1 MDEELLSR
9 QPPQS
14 LEAEQ
19 AVLGSILI
27 DSRCVA
33 DVIGIVKPNDFF
45 LEQNREIYETIYT
58 MFNFSETIDPVTVL
72 DKMRALGNYHDN
84 SRDYVMQLMEIT
96 PTAAN
101 AVRYA
106 NIVRE
111 KSMLRGLG
119 TAATEISS
127 LVHEQVGTPS
137 EILEAAERKIYALRK
152 GENRDSLEHIG
163 TVLYKVF
170 DRLNEL
176 AASDSAIPGLSTG
189 LRDLDVKINGLNKSD
204 LLLIAARPAM
214 GKSSLALNIGVNVA
228 KRYKKT
234 VAVFNANIVREKSM
248 LRGLGTAATEIS
260 SLVHEQVGTPSE
272 ILEAAERKIYALR
285 KGENRDS
292 LEHIGTVLYK
302 VFDRLNELAASD
314 SAIPGLSTGLR
325 DLDVKINGLNKSDL
339 LLIAARP
346 AMGKSSLALNIG
358 VNVAKRY
365 KKTVAVFNL
374 EMSREQ
380 LAMRLLS
387 GEAFVDSAKM
397 QTGKLEEEEWTKLA
411 MASAALS
418 QTDIRI
424 DDNPSITVAEMN
436 AMLRRVEDLGLVII
450 DYLQLMTGSGYG
462 KQSDNRVQIEALR
475 TALAKL
481 DSMLPGSPDEMID
494 CDAAQ
499 PMGILLTMLMRTE
512 GDRAEPLIRKY
523 AECNE
528 ANLAYTAH
536 RIMLQRLSLPVPE
549 KDVFH
554 RLYGNN
560 PETMQPIHRRL
571 YECAL
576 VDEALRN
583 NDISALSSGVVERV
597 IAAFRD
603 MGLSKYADIVATLL
617 KNGSLTDDRY
627 SIQAAHHSY
636 IEQPPPSPRIIMARY
651 ILAHPEQFPTSSTEQ
666 P

>member
-33 DVIGIVKPNDFF
+33 DVIGIVKPDDFF

-84 SRDYVMQLMEIT
+84 SRDYVLQLMEIT

-101 AVRYA
+101 VVRYA

-111 KSMLRGLG
+111 KSMLRGLA
-119 TAATEISS
+119 TAARSIAE
-127 LVHEQVGTPS
+127 LVDEQVGTPS

-152 GENRDSLEHIG
+152 GEKRDALEHIG

-176 AASDSAIPGLSTG
+176 AMSDSAIPGLSTS

-214 GKSSLALNIGVNVA
+214 GKSALALNIGVNVA
-228 KRYKKT
+228 KKY
-234 VAVFNANIVREKSM
+234 N
-248 LRGLGTAATEIS
+248 
-260 SLVHEQVGTPSE
+260 
-272 ILEAAERKIYALR
+272 
-285 KGENRDS
+285 
-292 LEHIGTVLYK
+292 
-302 VFDRLNELAASD
+302 
-314 SAIPGLSTGLR
+314 
-325 DLDVKINGLNKSDL
+325 
-339 LLIAARP
+339 
-346 AMGKSSLALNIG
+346 
-358 VNVAKRY
+358 
-365 KKTVAVFNL
+365 KTVAVFNL

-397 QTGKLEEEEWTKLA
+397 QTGKLDEEEWTKLA

-462 KQSDNRVQIEALR
+462 KQSDNRVQIVGDISRSLKIMAKELNVPVICLSQLSRAVESRQDKRPMMSDLR
-475 TALAKL
+475 ESGAI
-481 DSMLPGSPDEMID
+481 EQ
-494 CDAAQ
+494 DADVI
-499 PMGILLTMLMRTE
+499 MFIYRDDYYNE
-512 GDRAEPLIRKY
+512 NSEEKNV
-523 AECNE
+523 AECIVSKNRHGE
-528 ANLAYTAH
+528 TGTVKLQWLPQYTT
-536 RIMLQRLSLPVPE
+536 
-549 KDVFH
+549 F
-554 RLYGNN
+554 
-560 PETMQPIHRRL
+560 
-571 YECAL
+571 
-576 VDEALRN
+576 
-583 NDISALSSGVVERV
+583 
-597 IAAFRD
+597 
-603 MGLSKYADIVATLL
+603 ADREWKHA
-617 KNGSLTDDRY
+617 
-627 SIQAAHHSY
+627 
-636 IEQPPPSPRIIMARY
+636 E
-651 ILAHPEQFPTSSTEQ
+651 
-666 P
+666 